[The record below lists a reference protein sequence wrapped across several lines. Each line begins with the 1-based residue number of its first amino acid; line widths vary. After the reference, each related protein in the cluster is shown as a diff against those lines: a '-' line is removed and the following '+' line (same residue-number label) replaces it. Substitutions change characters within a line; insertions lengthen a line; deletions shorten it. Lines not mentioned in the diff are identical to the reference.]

1 MQQPDQPA
9 PGPRIEVRAR
19 LIQQQHRRLHRQH
32 RGDRHRPLLTAGEP
46 VGRAVPQVRGPD
58 PYKGLVH
65 PLLHPLRRQSEV
77 QRPHRW
83 RSAARVLLGP
93 EAAFLVI
100 ASVLAVQALFFADGG
115 LLALGSNIFNLGVF
129 PAFIAYPLVYRPVV
143 GDQLSPTRVVIGS
156 ITGSI
161 VGLSL
166 GAMAVVLQT
175 TFSGI
180 SDLPFGTFVALML
193 PIHLAI
199 AIVEGLI
206 TAVVV
211 LYVARLQ
218 PEILTRAIRQQP
230 LQGLAIRRVISSL
243 AIAAVLTGVVLAWFA
258 SGHPDGLEWSIS
270 GVTGQEEFNGTPTGL
285 KNEIASVQE
294 QTAFLPDYDFKPV
307 TETPL
312 AAPAHAGEAEAGW
325 GAPSAGKSLAGLVG
339 AGLTLLAAG
348 SLGLVLRGRG

>member
-1 MQQPDQPA
+1 MWGA
-9 PGPRIEVRAR
+9 SA
-19 LIQQQHRRLHRQH
+19 
-32 RGDRHRPLLTAGEP
+32 LTAAHCA
-46 VGRAVPQVRGPD
+46 RTLRRNPD
-58 PYKGLVH
+58 PAKVPLMGVLGAFVFAAQMVNFSIPATGSSGHIGGGL
-65 PLLHPLRRQSEV
+65 LL
-77 QRPHRW
+77 
-83 RSAARVLLGP
+83 AILLGP
-93 EAAFLVI
+93 ESAFLVI

-129 PAFIAYPLVYRPVV
+129 PAFIAYPLVYRPIV

-307 TETPL
+307 AETPL